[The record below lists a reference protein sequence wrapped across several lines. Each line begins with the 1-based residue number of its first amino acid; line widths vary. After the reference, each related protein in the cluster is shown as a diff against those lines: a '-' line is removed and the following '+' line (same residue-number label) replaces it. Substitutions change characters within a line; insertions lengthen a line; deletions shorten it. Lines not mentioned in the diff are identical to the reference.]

1 MQVLVFTFL
10 ITPDFK
16 KSLKTTQ
23 NKKRYNKIVHLA
35 RSTLN
40 SIENIISEVLI
51 NNKISL
57 YNKTL
62 QQLLMKKK
70 NIEK

>member
-1 MQVLVFTFL
+1 M
-10 ITPDFK
+10 
-16 KSLKTTQ
+16 
-23 NKKRYNKIVHLA
+23 
-35 RSTLN
+35 STLN

-51 NNKISL
+51 NNEISL